1 MGPGCRCTSPAQ
13 YVASTSLLAVRRQS
27 GFHIISSRQRLEV
40 QTFCDPPNIPE
51 PVFSPHQW
59 LQKTPLSLGQPSLP
73 LLSLENWLVPGSS
86 FNPKPELRVPGSCNG
101 AGGPCSHLA
110 VLLTPWFSFGVLF
123 LPFRHLLLFV
133 HDVILFSRR
142 VSPGA
147 HHLHPSSTAKF
158 IFLVDS
164 LRKETFHCSRGSLT

>member
-1 MGPGCRCTSPAQ
+1 MWPVPPFWRSEG
-13 YVASTSLLAVRRQS
+13 SLVFTLFLVDS
-27 GFHIISSRQRLEV
+27 VWKSKPSVIPL
-40 QTFCDPPNIPE
+40 NIPE